1 MIRRMVIDS
10 IRNDPAW
17 RGGEYRSPPPGLTTA
32 VHALLFMVS
41 SPLQWQK
48 AAPTRDAAD
57 RFFEEQVRARL
68 GGVDANDL
76 LYAFEASRDYDP
88 EPRLSDIR
96 APLVAVNSADDEVNP
111 PELGLME
118 KGMARVRDGRYV
130 LLPVDERTRGHGTHS
145 RPELWQDHLAD
156 LLRRTEPAALR
167 TEEVP

>member
-17 RGGEYRSPPPGLTTA
+17 KGGDYEAQPPGLTSA

-48 AAPTRDAAD
+48 AAPTREAAD
-57 RFFEEQVRARL
+57 RFFEEQLRARL
-68 GGVDANDL
+68 AGADANDM

-88 EPRLSDIR
+88 APRLGDIR

-118 KGMARVRDGRYV
+118 PNIARVPGGRYV

-145 RPELWQDHLAD
+145 RPELWREHLAD
-156 LLRRTEPAALR
+156 LLRRTEP
-167 TEEVP
+167 PGM